1 MRERPKYNYHD
12 LLSYLSRG
20 RNKNDRPTDKSALL
34 VVRQGGEP
42 CVKLYGTTIARFHED
57 GTITINA
64 GGWED
69 SNTTRA
75 NIGEV
80 TGASIFSIAA
90 HKRRATENTTRIY
103 VGHRLRD
110 GVPFVDGCIVKRG
123 TCIWHPE
130 MKVQGID
137 DIEAM
142 TEDKRVINKAKA
154 APYYAARRA
163 LLKRLRPMLHFI
175 DQRVLEGTRQPYRLL
190 DWLEDVLTN
199 PPADDELMQVAC
211 HLVDLGAPSD
221 NGQWWNKNSLF
232 DPAKVPEYVQRGL
245 TRCVGVSSWD
255 YLDHIGAIETVQV
268 PCRDI

>member
-1 MRERPKYNYHD
+1 MQQRPNYSYQG
-12 LLSYLSRG
+12 LLTYLQGG
-20 RNKNDRPTDKSALL
+20 RNKNDRPTNKHSLRVIRA
-34 VVRQGGEP
+34 GGEP
-42 CVKLYGTTIARFHED
+42 CVKLYSTTIARFHED

-69 SNTTRA
+69 SNPMRA
-75 NIGEV
+75 TIGEV
-80 TGASIFSIAA
+80 TGASIFSIAS
-90 HKRRATENTTRIY
+90 HLKRRFVESTRLY
-103 VGHRLRD
+103 VAGMPN